1 MFSQREVLLVL
12 RFFNIRGRGPSQ
24 CTLGECQR
32 ARGGQVSKPSRLDKE
47 QYTMLDKVNFLGG
60 RRVLLMLAGVVALA
74 SSQQACNAAGS
85 QQINVRVGIYQ
96 NPPKIYLDHQGRP
109 AGLFITLIKAIANDE
124 HWHLNFVRCEWQA
137 CLDKLAHGQIDLMP
151 DVAYSTKR
159 KRLFDFHQVPVVH
172 SWSVI
177 LIPAK
182 MQVFSL
188 GDLNHRRIALLAG
201 AVQHGPLATLMRAN
215 DLQYTPLSY
224 PTYAAAFAAV
234 RDGKA
239 DAVVSNSFFADLY
252 AHKYGLRE
260 TPIVFNPAAL
270 YFATTKGDP
279 LGLLPPIDA
288 HLRAWRYD
296 DQSVY
301 YKALKEAMVPVQ
313 DTVVPPML
321 HRLLMSAAVLLLLVL
336 AMSVVLRWQV
346 RRKTTQLHKLADRLD
361 HMLHSSPVV
370 LYQLVKDNGQLATRW
385 VSDNLERLFGFTPD
399 EFVKGN
405 LWSAQLHPADR
416 KIVEDNLLALS
427 KKGHM
432 VQEYRIIDSH
442 GNTRYVRDEMRL
454 LQTLPGRCEEIV
466 GCWNDL
472 TESRAQAA
480 RLSFLTHYDPLTR
493 LPNRALLIEQLS
505 QAIYQARRE
514 HRTLAL
520 LYVDIDRFKHINESL
535 GLAVGDRVLKL
546 VAERLSRLLSASD
559 ILARV
564 GGNGFV
570 VLMQGRANKAGAV
583 ELAKRITQ
591 SFIEPLHLQKQ
602 ELALTLSVGISLYP
616 ADAEEAVILLQN
628 AEAAMYEA
636 KNAGRNQHRL
646 YVSSHSQGLE
656 DRLILET
663 ALRGAVAH
671 SELLLHYQPQIDL
684 NTRSIIGVEAL
695 VRWQHPQLGLVSPGR
710 FIPVAEE
717 MGVIGEI
724 GAWVLERACRQMA
737 AWSSSGVRV
746 PRIAVN
752 LSTQQIDDESL
763 VPLVSDIIAR
773 TGIDPRCLELEVT
786 ESLIMR
792 EPAKATLALE
802 SFRKMGIQLA
812 IDDFGTGYSSLN
824 YLKHLP
830 INRLKID
837 QSFVCDIGTDRNS
850 EVICRA
856 IIGLARSLELETV
869 AEGIETQQQM
879 AFLQKEGCTTGQGY
893 LISYPFP
900 AEKLPEFEAQ
910 PVQL

>member
-1 MFSQREVLLVL
+1 MSAKMNLQRFRQMLL
-12 RFFNIRGRGPSQ
+12 I
-24 CTLGECQR
+24 
-32 ARGGQVSKPSRLDKE
+32 
-47 QYTMLDKVNFLGG
+47 
-60 RRVLLMLAGVVALA
+60 LAAVVALTLL
-74 SSQQACNAAGS
+74 QQTCRAERLRP
-85 QQINVRVGIYQ
+85 INVRVGIYQ
-96 NPPKIYLDHQGRP
+96 NPPKIYLDHRGRP
-109 AGLFITLIKAIANDE
+109 AGLFVTLIRAIARDE
-124 HWHLNFVRCEWQA
+124 HWQLHFVRCEWQA
-137 CLDKLAHGQIDLMP
+137 CLNKLAHGEIDLMP
-151 DVAYSTKR
+151 DVAYSAKR
-159 KRLFDFHQVPVVH
+159 KRLFSFHQIPVVH
-172 SWSVI
+172 AWSVI

-182 MQVFSL
+182 IRTFALS
-188 GDLNHRRIALLAG
+188 DLNNRRIALLAG

-215 DLQYTPLSY
+215 DLQYIPVSY
-224 PTYAAAFAAV
+224 PTYDSAFAAV
-234 RDGKA
+234 RDDKA
-239 DAVVSNSFFADLY
+239 SAVVSNSFFADLY

-270 YFATTKGDP
+270 FFAATKGDP
-279 LGLLPPIDA
+279 LGLLPRIDA

-296 DQSVY
+296 EQSVY

-321 HRLLMSAAVLLLLVL
+321 HRLLLGATVLLLMVL

-370 LYQLVKDNGQLATRW
+370 LYQLVMNNGRLTTRW
-385 VSDNLERLFGFTPD
+385 VSDNLERLFGFTPE

-405 LWSAQLHPADR
+405 LWSAQLHPTDR
-416 KIVEDNLLALS
+416 KIVEDNLLGLS
-427 KKGHM
+427 KERHM
-432 VQEYRIIDSH
+432 VQEYRIIDRH

-454 LQTLPGRCEEIV
+454 LQNLPGRPEEIV

-472 TESRAQAA
+472 TESHAQAA
-480 RLSFLTHYDPLTR
+480 RLNFLTHYDPLTR
-493 LPNRALLIEQLS
+493 LPNRALLLEQLN
-505 QAIYQARRE
+505 QMIHQARRE
-514 HRTLAL
+514 HGSLVL

-535 GLAVGDRVLKL
+535 GLAVGDSVLKL
-546 VAERLSRLLSASD
+546 VAERLSRLLSAND

-570 VLMQGRANKAGAV
+570 VLMQGRSNKTGAV

-591 SFIEPLHLQKQ
+591 SFIEPLHLQRQ

-616 ADAEEAVILLQN
+616 ADAEDAIILLQN

-646 YVSSHSQGLE
+646 YVSSHAQGLE

-663 ALRGAVAH
+663 ALRGAIAH

-684 NTRSIIGVEAL
+684 HTNSIIGAEAL

-710 FIPVAEE
+710 FIPIAEE
-717 MGVIGEI
+717 MGMIGEI
-724 GAWVLERACRQMA
+724 GAWVLEQACRQMV
-737 AWSSSGVRV
+737 AWNSSGVNV

-763 VPLVSDIIAR
+763 VPLVSDIITR
-773 TGIDPRCLELEVT
+773 TGIDPHRLELEVT

-792 EPAKATLALE
+792 EPAKATLALK

-837 QSFVCDIGTDRNS
+837 QSFVCDIGTDKNS

-879 AFLQKEGCTTGQGY
+879 VFLQEEGCTTGQGY

-900 AEKLPEFEAQ
+900 AEKMSEFQ
-910 PVQL
+910 VLTV